1 MNNLRTN
8 LIPTDVDQAL
18 RISEMFAKSDLVPDN
33 YKNKP
38 ANIFL
43 AVSAG
48 ASLGLAPF
56 QAMQN
61 IAVINGKPSIFGDA
75 LLAMVRNDKRCL
87 SVKESIVG
95 EGMNRTA
102 TCIVSRLAP
111 NGETEVISSSFC
123 LGDAQKAGLLNRKPW
138 QQYPDRMLQMRARG
152 FALRDAFADVIGGL
166 ITSEEA
172 DDYPNAKPIPSSN
185 FDEAIQ
191 ELESTSKF
199 DKGARSVNE
208 IVEELTPSEE
218 PKKELGWVLSIPN
231 KKPLHFKNKNDFVLE
246 YKHYMD
252 LIDRSKMLDFQ
263 TKQKKYAELKTNNM
277 EMLEQ
282 LREADFGLIEEIEM
296 DEGRL
301 FDAEDATNT

>member
-1 MNNLRTN
+1 MNSLRTN

-61 IAVINGKPSIFGDA
+61 IAVINGKPSIWGDA

-87 SVKESIVG
+87 SVKETIEG
-95 EGMNRTA
+95 EGTARTA
-102 TCIVSRLAP
+102 TCSVSRLAP
-111 NGETEVISSSFC
+111 NGETEVISSSFSM
-123 LGDAQKAGLLNRKPW
+123 GNAQKAGLLNKKPW
-138 QQYPDRMLQMRARG
+138 QSYPDRMLQMRARG

-166 ITSEEA
+166 ITTEEA
-172 DDYPNAKPIPSSN
+172 QDYPMK
-185 FDEAIQ
+185 EAQKTQGTLPKYDKDNRSTEDIVEALEDMSQEQNKKQEEQ
-191 ELESTSKF
+191 ELLWSL
-199 DKGARSVNE
+199 N
-208 IVEELTPSEE
+208 
-218 PKKELGWVLSIPN
+218 IPG
-231 KKPLHFKNKNDFVLE
+231 KPALKQKNKHDFVIEYRHYMELINRTKLWDFETKKKKYNE
-246 YKHYMD
+246 YKT
-252 LIDRSKMLDFQ
+252 L
-263 TKQKKYAELKTNNM
+263 NM
-277 EMLEQ
+277 EVLEQ
-282 LREADFGLIEEIEM
+282 LRHVDFGLIEEIEM

-301 FDAEDATNT
+301 FDAENAFNS

>member
-8 LIPTDVDQAL
+8 LIPTDVDQAI
-18 RISEMFAKSDLVPDN
+18 RISEMFAKSDLVPDS

-61 IAVINGKPSIFGDA
+61 IAVINGKPSVWGDA

-87 SVKESIVG
+87 SVKESIEG
-95 EGMNRTA
+95 EGRNMKA
-102 TCIVSRLAP
+102 TCVVSRLAP
-111 NGETEVISSSFC
+111 NGETELISSSFSM
-123 LGDAQKAGLLNRKPW
+123 GQAQSANLLNRPPW
-138 QQYPDRMLQMRARG
+138 KSYPDRMLQMRARG

-172 DDYPNAKPIPSSN
+172 QDYPVPKDAV
-185 FDEAIQ
+185 Q
-191 ELESTSKF
+191 ELEKTSKF
-199 DKGARSVNE
+199 DKDARSIDD
-208 IVEELTPSEE
+208 IVGELTPPEE
-218 PKKELGWVLSIPN
+218 PKKEIEWVLTIPG
-231 KKPLHFKNKNDFVLE
+231 KPPLKVGNKNDFVLE

>member
-1 MNNLRTN
+1 MNSLRTN

-33 YKNKP
+33 YRNKP

-61 IAVINGKPSIFGDA
+61 IAVINGKPSIWGDA

-87 SVKESIVG
+87 SVKESITG
-95 EGMNRTA
+95 EGNDRTA
-102 TCIVSRLAP
+102 TCSVSRLAP
-111 NGETEVISSSFC
+111 NGETEVITSSFSI
-123 LGDAQKAGLLNRKPW
+123 GNAQKAGLLNKKPW
-138 QQYPDRMLQMRARG
+138 QSYPDRMLQMRARG

-172 DDYPNAKPIPSSN
+172 EDYPT
-185 FDEAIQ
+185 D
-191 ELESTSKF
+191 ELEKLPKF
-199 DKGARSVNE
+199 DKDNRSTDDIVNALEDTTEKPKVE
-208 IVEELTPSEE
+208 IQ
-218 PKKELGWVLSIPN
+218 WAMSIPG
-231 KKPLHFKNKNDFVLE
+231 KPPLKLKNKNDFVME
-246 YKHYMD
+246 YKYYMER
-252 LIDRSKMLDFQ
+252 IDRSKMWDFS

-277 EMLEQ
+277 EMLEH
-282 LREADFGLIEEIEM
+282 LRNEDFGLIEEIELE
-296 DEGRL
+296 EGRL
-301 FDAEDATNT
+301 FDAENAIDT

>member
-111 NGETEVISSSFC
+111 NGETEVINSSFC
-123 LGDAQKAGLLNRKPW
+123 LGDAQKAGLLNRGPW
-138 QQYPDRMLQMRARG
+138 KSYPDRMLQMRARG

-172 DDYPNAKPIPSSN
+172 QDYPVPKGAVQ
-185 FDEAIQ
+185 DQ
-191 ELESTSKF
+191 ESTSKF
-199 DKGARSVNE
+199 DKDARSIDA
-208 IVEELTPSEE
+208 IVGELTPPEE
-218 PKKELGWVLSIPN
+218 PEKELEWVLSIPN

-301 FDAEDATNT
+301 FDAENSTNS

>member
-111 NGETEVISSSFC
+111 NGETEVINSSFC
-123 LGDAQKAGLLNRKPW
+123 LGDAQKAGLLNRGPW
-138 QQYPDRMLQMRARG
+138 KSYPDRMLQMRARG

-172 DDYPNAKPIPSSN
+172 QDYPVPKDAV
-185 FDEAIQ
+185 Q
-191 ELESTSKF
+191 ELENTSKF
-199 DKGARSVNE
+199 DKDARSIDD
-208 IVEELTPSEE
+208 IVGELTAPEE
-218 PKKELGWVLSIPN
+218 PKKEIEWVLTIPG
-231 KKPLHFKNKNDFVLE
+231 KPPLKVGNKNDFVLE

-252 LIDRSKMLDFQ
+252 LIDRSKMWDFQ

>member
-1 MNNLRTN
+1 MNSLRTN

-61 IAVINGKPSIFGDA
+61 IAVINGKPSIWGDA

-87 SVKESIVG
+87 SVKETIEG
-95 EGMNRTA
+95 EGNARTA
-102 TCIVSRLAP
+102 TCSVSRLAP
-111 NGETEVISSSFC
+111 NGETEVISSSFSM
-123 LGDAQKAGLLNRKPW
+123 GNAQKAGLLNKKPW
-138 QQYPDRMLQMRARG
+138 QSYPDRMLQMRARG

-166 ITSEEA
+166 ITTEEA
-172 DDYPNAKPIPSSN
+172 QDYPMK
-185 FDEAIQ
+185 EAQKTQGTLPKYDKDNRSTEDIIEALEDMSQ
-191 ELESTSKF
+191 EQE
-199 DKGARSVNE
+199 
-208 IVEELTPSEE
+208 
-218 PKKELGWVLSIPN
+218 KKEEEKELLWSLNIPG
-231 KKPLHFKNKNDFVLE
+231 KPALKQKNKHDFVIEYRHYMELINRTKLWDFETKKKKYNE
-246 YKHYMD
+246 YKT
-252 LIDRSKMLDFQ
+252 L
-263 TKQKKYAELKTNNM
+263 NM
-277 EMLEQ
+277 EVLEQ
-282 LREADFGLIEEIEM
+282 LRHVDFGLIEEIEM

-301 FDAEDATNT
+301 FDAENAFNS

>member
-95 EGMNRTA
+95 EAMNRTA

-111 NGETEVISSSFC
+111 NGETEIISSSFC
-123 LGDAQKAGLLNRKPW
+123 LGDAQKAGLLNRGPW
-138 QQYPDRMLQMRARG
+138 KSYPDRMLQMRARG

-172 DDYPNAKPIPSSN
+172 QDYPVPKDAV
-185 FDEAIQ
+185 Q
-191 ELESTSKF
+191 ELEKTSKF
-199 DKGARSVNE
+199 DKDARSIDD
-208 IVEELTPSEE
+208 IVGELTPPKE
-218 PKKELGWVLSIPN
+218 PKKEIEWVLTIPG
-231 KKPLHFKNKNDFVLE
+231 KPPLKVGNKNDFVLE

-252 LIDRSKMLDFQ
+252 LIDRSKMWDFQ

-277 EMLEQ
+277 EMLEK

>member
-1 MNNLRTN
+1 MNSLRTN

-61 IAVINGKPSIFGDA
+61 IAVINGKPSIWGDA

-87 SVKESIVG
+87 SVKETIEG
-95 EGMNRTA
+95 EGTARTA
-102 TCIVSRLAP
+102 TCSVSRLAP
-111 NGETEVISSSFC
+111 NGETEVISSSFTM
-123 LGDAQKAGLLNRKPW
+123 GNAQKAGLLNRKPW
-138 QQYPDRMLQMRARG
+138 QSFPDRMLQMRARG

-166 ITSEEA
+166 ITGEEA
-172 DDYPNAKPIPSSN
+172 EDYPIK
-185 FDEAIQ
+185 EAQ
-191 ELESTSKF
+191 KTQGTLPKYDKDNRSTE
-199 DKGARSVNE
+199 D
-208 IVEELTPSEE
+208 IVEALEGMSQEQE
-218 PKKELGWVLSIPN
+218 KKIDEKDLLWSLNIPG
-231 KKPLHFKNKNDFVLE
+231 KPALKQKNKNDFVMEYRHYMELINRTKLWDFETKKKKYNE
-246 YKHYMD
+246 YKT
-252 LIDRSKMLDFQ
+252 L
-263 TKQKKYAELKTNNM
+263 NM
-277 EMLEQ
+277 EVLEQ
-282 LREADFGLIEEIEM
+282 LRQVDFGLVEEIEM

-301 FDAEDATNT
+301 FDAENAFNA

>member
-1 MNNLRTN
+1 MNSLRTN

-61 IAVINGKPSIFGDA
+61 IAVINGKPSIWGDA

-87 SVKESIVG
+87 SVKETIEG
-95 EGMNRTA
+95 EGTARTA
-102 TCIVSRLAP
+102 TCSVSRLAP
-111 NGETEVISSSFC
+111 NGETEVISSSFSM
-123 LGDAQKAGLLNRKPW
+123 GNAQKAGLLNRKPW
-138 QQYPDRMLQMRARG
+138 QSYPDRMLQMRARG

-166 ITSEEA
+166 ITTEEA
-172 DDYPNAKPIPSSN
+172 QDYPMK
-185 FDEAIQ
+185 EAQKTQGTLPKYDKDNRSTEDIIEALEDMSQ
-191 ELESTSKF
+191 EQE
-199 DKGARSVNE
+199 
-208 IVEELTPSEE
+208 
-218 PKKELGWVLSIPN
+218 KKEEEKELLWSLNIPG
-231 KKPLHFKNKNDFVLE
+231 KPALKQKNKHDFVIEYRHYMELINRTKLWDFETKKKKYNE
-246 YKHYMD
+246 YKT
-252 LIDRSKMLDFQ
+252 L
-263 TKQKKYAELKTNNM
+263 NM
-277 EMLEQ
+277 EVLEQ
-282 LREADFGLIEEIEM
+282 LRHVDFGLIEEIEM

-301 FDAEDATNT
+301 FDAENAFNS

>member
-8 LIPTDVDQAL
+8 LIPTDVDQAI
-18 RISEMFAKSDLVPDN
+18 RISEMFAKSDLVPDS

-61 IAVINGKPSIFGDA
+61 IAVINGKPSVWGDA

-87 SVKESIVG
+87 SVKESIEG
-95 EGMNRTA
+95 EGRNMKA
-102 TCIVSRLAP
+102 TCVVSRLAP
-111 NGETEVISSSFC
+111 NGETELISSSFSM
-123 LGDAQKAGLLNRKPW
+123 GQAQSANLLNRPPW
-138 QQYPDRMLQMRARG
+138 KSYPDRMLQMRARG

-172 DDYPNAKPIPSSN
+172 QDYPGANPIPSNN
-185 FDEAIQ
+185 FNEAIQ
-191 ELESTSKF
+191 ELEKTSKF
-199 DKGARSVNE
+199 DKDARSIDD
-208 IVEELTPSEE
+208 IVGELTPPEE
-218 PKKELGWVLSIPN
+218 PKKEIEWVLTIPG
-231 KKPLHFKNKNDFVLE
+231 KPPLKVGNKNDFVLE

-252 LIDRSKMLDFQ
+252 LIDRSKMWDFQ

>member
-1 MNNLRTN
+1 MNSLRTN

-61 IAVINGKPSIFGDA
+61 IAVINGKPSIWGDA

-87 SVKESIVG
+87 SVKETIEG
-95 EGMNRTA
+95 EGNARTA
-102 TCIVSRLAP
+102 TCSVSRLAP
-111 NGETEVISSSFC
+111 NGETEVISSSFSM
-123 LGDAQKAGLLNRKPW
+123 GNAQKAGLLNKKPW
-138 QQYPDRMLQMRARG
+138 QSYPDRMLQMRARG

-166 ITSEEA
+166 ITTEEA
-172 DDYPNAKPIPSSN
+172 QDYPMK
-185 FDEAIQ
+185 EAQKTQGTLPKYDKDNRSTEDIVEALEDMSQEQNKKQEEQ
-191 ELESTSKF
+191 ELLWSL
-199 DKGARSVNE
+199 N
-208 IVEELTPSEE
+208 
-218 PKKELGWVLSIPN
+218 IPG
-231 KKPLHFKNKNDFVLE
+231 KPALKQKNKHDFVIEYRHYMELINRTKLWDFETKKKKYNE
-246 YKHYMD
+246 YKT
-252 LIDRSKMLDFQ
+252 L
-263 TKQKKYAELKTNNM
+263 NM
-277 EMLEQ
+277 EVLEQ
-282 LREADFGLIEEIEM
+282 LRHVDFGLIEEIEM

-301 FDAEDATNT
+301 FDAENAFNS

>member
-123 LGDAQKAGLLNRKPW
+123 LGDAQKAGLLNRGPW
-138 QQYPDRMLQMRARG
+138 KSYPDRMLQMRARG

-172 DDYPNAKPIPSSN
+172 QDYPVPKDAV
-185 FDEAIQ
+185 Q
-191 ELESTSKF
+191 ELEKTSKF
-199 DKGARSVNE
+199 DKDARSIDD
-208 IVEELTPSEE
+208 IVGELTPPEE
-218 PKKELGWVLSIPN
+218 PEKELEWVLSIPN

>member
-1 MNNLRTN
+1 MNSLKTN

-18 RISEMFAKSDLVPDN
+18 RISEMFAKSDLVPDS

-61 IAVINGKPSIFGDA
+61 IAVINGKPSVWGDA

-87 SVKESIVG
+87 SVKESIEG
-95 EGMNRTA
+95 EGSNRKA
-102 TCIVSRLAP
+102 SCVVSRLAP
-111 NGETEVISSSFC
+111 NGETEIISSSFSM
-123 LGDAQKAGLLNRKPW
+123 GQAQSANLLNRPPW
-138 QQYPDRMLQMRARG
+138 KSYPDRMLQMRARG

-172 DDYPNAKPIPSSN
+172 EDYPVAKNAV
-185 FDEAIQ
+185 Q
-191 ELESTSKF
+191 ELGNTSTI
-199 DKGARSVNE
+199 DKGARSVE
-208 IVEELTPSEE
+208 DIVTQLTSPEE
-218 PKKELGWVLSIPN
+218 PKKEIKWAFHIPG
-231 KKPLHFKNKNDFVLE
+231 KDPLNIKNKNDFVLE
-246 YKHYMD
+246 YKHYMH
-252 LIDRSKMLDFQ
+252 LIERSKMWDFE
-263 TKQKKYAELKTNNM
+263 TKRKKYAELKTNNM

-282 LREADFGLIEEIEM
+282 LRDADFGLIEEIEM
-296 DEGRL
+296 EEGRL
-301 FDAEDATNT
+301 FDAEDAVNS

>member
-1 MNNLRTN
+1 MNSLRTN

-61 IAVINGKPSIFGDA
+61 IAVINGKPSIWGDA

-87 SVKESIVG
+87 SVKETIEG
-95 EGMNRTA
+95 EGTARTA
-102 TCIVSRLAP
+102 TCSVSRLAP
-111 NGETEVISSSFC
+111 NGETEVISSNFTM
-123 LGDAQKAGLLNRKPW
+123 GNAQKAGLLNRKPW
-138 QQYPDRMLQMRARG
+138 QSYPDRMLQMRARG

-166 ITSEEA
+166 ITGEEA
-172 DDYPNAKPIPSSN
+172 EDYPIK
-185 FDEAIQ
+185 EAQ
-191 ELESTSKF
+191 KTEGTLPKYDKDNRSTE
-199 DKGARSVNE
+199 D
-208 IVEELTPSEE
+208 IVEALKDMSQEQEKKIEE
-218 PKKELGWVLSIPN
+218 KDLLWSLNIPG
-231 KKPLHFKNKNDFVLE
+231 KPALKQKNKNDFVMEYRHYMELINRTKLWDFETKKKKYNE
-246 YKHYMD
+246 YKT
-252 LIDRSKMLDFQ
+252 L
-263 TKQKKYAELKTNNM
+263 NM
-277 EMLEQ
+277 EVLEQ
-282 LREADFGLIEEIEM
+282 LRQVDFGLVEEIEM

-301 FDAEDATNT
+301 FDAENAFNA

>member
-1 MNNLRTN
+1 MNSFKTN

-18 RISEMFAKSDLVPDN
+18 RISEMFAKSDLVPDS

-61 IAVINGKPSIFGDA
+61 IAVINGKPSVWGDA

-87 SVKESIVG
+87 SVKESIEG
-95 EGMNRTA
+95 EGGKRTA
-102 TCIVSRLAP
+102 TCVVSRLAP
-111 NGETEVISSSFC
+111 DGSTELIQSSFSM
-123 LGDAQKAGLLNRKPW
+123 GQAQSANLLNRPPW
-138 QQYPDRMLQMRARG
+138 KNYPDRMLQMRARG

-166 ITSEEA
+166 ITGEEA
-172 DDYPNAKPIPSSN
+172 QDFPVPIN
-185 FDEAIQ
+185 TVQ
-191 ELESTSKF
+191 EL
-199 DKGARSVNE
+199 DKDPRFNKDARSVND
-208 IVEELTPSEE
+208 IIEELTPPEE
-218 PKKELGWVLSIPN
+218 PKIEINWVLSIPG
-231 KKPLHFKNKNDFVLE
+231 KKPLQVGNKNDFVLE
-246 YKHYMD
+246 YKHYME
-252 LIDRSKMLDFQ
+252 LINRSKMWDFQ

-301 FDAEDATNT
+301 FDAEDAINS

>member
-1 MNNLRTN
+1 MNSLRTN

-61 IAVINGKPSIFGDA
+61 IAVINGKPSIWGDA

-87 SVKESIVG
+87 SVKETIEG
-95 EGMNRTA
+95 EGNARTA
-102 TCIVSRLAP
+102 TCSVSRLAP
-111 NGETEVISSSFC
+111 NGETEVITASFSMNN
-123 LGDAQKAGLLNRKPW
+123 AQKAGLLNRKPW
-138 QQYPDRMLQMRARG
+138 QSYPDRMLQMRARG

-166 ITSEEA
+166 ISGEEA
-172 DDYPNAKPIPSSN
+172 EDYPTE
-185 FDEAIQ
+185 EATKQ
-191 ELESTSKF
+191 KKLKKYDKDNRSTE
-199 DKGARSVNE
+199 D
-208 IVEELTPSEE
+208 IVEALEDMSQEQEKKIEE
-218 PKKELGWVLSIPN
+218 KDLLWSLNIPG
-231 KKPLHFKNKNDFVLE
+231 KPALKQKNKNDFVMEYRHYMELINRTKLWDFETKKKIYNE
-246 YKHYMD
+246 YKT
-252 LIDRSKMLDFQ
+252 L
-263 TKQKKYAELKTNNM
+263 NM
-277 EMLEQ
+277 EVLEQ
-282 LREADFGLIEEIEM
+282 LRQVDFGLVEEIEM

-301 FDAEDATNT
+301 FDAENAFNA

>member
-123 LGDAQKAGLLNRKPW
+123 LGDAQKAGLLNRGPW
-138 QQYPDRMLQMRARG
+138 KSYPDRMLQMRARG

-172 DDYPNAKPIPSSN
+172 QDYPVPKDAVQ
-185 FDEAIQ
+185 DQ
-191 ELESTSKF
+191 ESTSKF
-199 DKGARSVNE
+199 DKDARSIDD
-208 IVEELTPSEE
+208 IVGELTAPEE
-218 PKKELGWVLSIPN
+218 PKKEIEWVLTIPG
-231 KKPLHFKNKNDFVLE
+231 KKPLQVKNKNDFVLE
-246 YKHYMD
+246 YKYYMD
-252 LIDRSKMLDFQ
+252 LIDRSKMWDFQ

>member
-43 AVSAG
+43 AVYAG

-95 EGMNRTA
+95 EAMNRTA

-111 NGETEVISSSFC
+111 NGETEIVSSSFC
-123 LGDAQKAGLLNRKPW
+123 LGDAQKAGLLNRGPW
-138 QQYPDRMLQMRARG
+138 KSYPDRMLQMRARG

-172 DDYPNAKPIPSSN
+172 QDYPVPKDAV
-185 FDEAIQ
+185 Q
-191 ELESTSKF
+191 ELEKTSKF
-199 DKGARSVNE
+199 DKDARSIDD
-208 IVEELTPSEE
+208 IVGELTAPEE
-218 PKKELGWVLSIPN
+218 PKKEIEWVLTIPG
-231 KKPLHFKNKNDFVLE
+231 KPPLKVGNKNDFVLE

-252 LIDRSKMLDFQ
+252 LIDRSKMWDFQ

>member
-1 MNNLRTN
+1 MNSFKTN

-18 RISEMFAKSDLVPDN
+18 RISEMFAKSDLVPDS

-61 IAVINGKPSIFGDA
+61 IAVINGKPSVWGDA

-87 SVKESIVG
+87 SVKETIDG
-95 EGMNRTA
+95 EGRARTA
-102 TCIVSRLAP
+102 TCKVSRLASD
-111 NGETEVISSSFC
+111 GSTELIESSFSM
-123 LGDAQKAGLLNRKPW
+123 GQAQSANLLNRPPW
-138 QQYPDRMLQMRARG
+138 KNYPDRMLQMRDRG

-166 ITSEEA
+166 ITGEEA
-172 DDYPNAKPIPSSN
+172 QDFPVPKDAV
-185 FDEAIQ
+185 Q
-191 ELESTSKF
+191 ELEKDPRF
-199 DKGARSVNE
+199 NKDARSIDDIVN
-208 IVEELTPSEE
+208 ELTPPEE
-218 PKKELGWVLSIPN
+218 PKIELQWALNIPG
-231 KKPLHFKNKNDFVLE
+231 KDQLKVGNKNDFVLE
-246 YKHYMD
+246 YKHYME
-252 LIDRSKMLDFQ
+252 LINRSKMWDFQ

-282 LREADFGLIEEIEM
+282 LRIADFGLIEEIEM

-301 FDAEDATNT
+301 FDAENSTNS

>member
-1 MNNLRTN
+1 MNSLKTN

-18 RISEMFAKSDLVPDN
+18 RISEMFAKSDLVPDS

-61 IAVINGKPSIFGDA
+61 IAVINGKPSVWGDA

-87 SVKESIVG
+87 SVKESIEG
-95 EGMNRTA
+95 EGGNRKA
-102 TCIVSRLAP
+102 TCVVSRLAP
-111 NGETEVISSSFC
+111 NGETEVISSSFSM
-123 LGDAQKAGLLNRKPW
+123 GQAQSANLLNRPPW
-138 QQYPDRMLQMRARG
+138 KSYPDRMLQMRARG

-172 DDYPNAKPIPSSN
+172 EDYPVAKDAVHKLDN
-185 FDEAIQ
+185 T
-191 ELESTSKF
+191 STI
-199 DKGARSVNE
+199 DKDARSVDD
-208 IVEELTPSEE
+208 IVKELSSPDE
-218 PKKELGWVLSIPN
+218 PKKWLEWALTIPG
-231 KKPLHFKNKNDFVLE
+231 KPPLKVKNKNDYVIE

-252 LIDRSKMLDFQ
+252 LIDRSKMWDFE
-263 TKQKKYAELKTNNM
+263 TKRKKYAELKTNNM

-296 DEGRL
+296 EEGRL
-301 FDAEDATNT
+301 FDAEDAVNS

>member
-1 MNNLRTN
+1 MNTLKTN

-18 RISEMFAKSDLVPDN
+18 RISEMFAKSDLVPDS

-61 IAVINGKPSIFGDA
+61 IAVINGKPSVWGDA

-87 SVKESIVG
+87 SVKESIEG
-95 EGMNRTA
+95 EGSNRKA
-102 TCIVSRLAP
+102 TCVVSRLSP
-111 NGETEVISSSFC
+111 NGETEVISSSFSM
-123 LGDAQKAGLLNRKPW
+123 GQAQSANLLNRPPW
-138 QQYPDRMLQMRARG
+138 KSYPDRMLQMRARG

-172 DDYPNAKPIPSSN
+172 EDYPVPKDAVQKL
-185 FDEAIQ
+185 DKA
-191 ELESTSKF
+191 STI
-199 DKGARSVNE
+199 DKDARSVDD
-208 IVEELTPSEE
+208 IVKELSSPDE
-218 PKKELGWVLSIPN
+218 PKKWLEWALTIPN
-231 KKPLHFKNKNDFVLE
+231 KDQPLKVKNQNDFVLE
-246 YKHYMD
+246 YKHYMER
-252 LIDRSKMLDFQ
+252 IDRSKMWDFE
-263 TKQKKYAELKTNNM
+263 TKRKKYAELKTHNM

-296 DEGRL
+296 EEGRL
-301 FDAEDATNT
+301 FDAEDAVNS